1 MPTQG
6 TIINKFGKMAGWNS
20 ITTNILGRDLEGIT
34 ELAYSDETDKKNF
47 NGAGGFPVGR
57 GDGNTEAKASFSL
70 YKEEVNGLLNAL
82 PPGGRLQDIAPFD
95 ITVNYEKADGSLQKD
110 RIRNCEFMGNGID
123 VKNGDGSIVTK
134 FDLLVSHIEWNVI

>member
-34 ELAYSDETDKKNF
+34 KLAYSDETDKKNF

-82 PPGGRLQDIAPFD
+82 PPGGRLLVWGY
-95 ITVNYEKADGSLQKD
+95 VNFIKLEL
-110 RIRNCEFMGNGID
+110 
-123 VKNGDGSIVTK
+123 VKLGLMPYMVMLWCL
-134 FDLLVSHIEWNVI
+134 DLLRSTPKTQRYIRL